1 MPRGK
6 LLNGLVT
13 QQKVLRG
20 AVTLFLEK
28 GYTKTTT
35 GEIAKAAGIG
45 QSSFFHVFPSK
56 EALLLELVQRMFSGQ
71 FALAGQHSGEQDPV
85 LLYAVETALQLHIA
99 ELTEPLRE
107 LYVMAYS
114 LPSIAAYLYKSTT
127 KRLQV
132 IFGPYLPEAQP
143 KDFYEM
149 EIASGSIMRG
159 FMSVPCDVYFTMD
172 AKVSRFLD
180 CSLKLYDVPKEKRA
194 AITAAVLQLDLHAM
208 AASIIQKTV
217 QQAEKGF
224 EALTENK
231 FRQGDI
237 PLVPPKEE
245 PNDFHHGGITMNKRF
260 FSLLAAFALCLT
272 LIPTTAFADDEKRG
286 EDVSPCSCETACTTD
301 NMNKECPVCGAENA
315 IPQNCGQYIPVEDR
329 TGENGSTERADDP
342 NGPTELSAA
351 DQVQA
356 MIDGLPNAEEITE
369 DNAEEVKAQLEA
381 IDEAKEKLSDEE
393 IDELDMTRYAEAA
406 AALGGAG
413 CANAIG

>member
-13 QQKVLRG
+13 QQKVLRA
-20 AVTLFLEK
+20 AVALFLEK
-28 GYTKTTT
+28 GYTRTTT

-149 EIASGSIMRG
+149 EIASHPRNSAISRQSSFPICNTMPGWEP
-159 FMSVPCDVYFTMD
+159 VPM
-172 AKVSRFLD
+172 
-180 CSLKLYDVPKEKRA
+180 
-194 AITAAVLQLDLHAM
+194 ITAP
-208 AASIIQKTV
+208 AS
-217 QQAEKGF
+217 
-224 EALTENK
+224 
-231 FRQGDI
+231 
-237 PLVPPKEE
+237 P
-245 PNDFHHGGITMNKRF
+245 
-260 FSLLAAFALCLT
+260 S
-272 LIPTTAFADDEKRG
+272 
-286 EDVSPCSCETACTTD
+286 AC
-301 NMNKECPVCGAENA
+301 
-315 IPQNCGQYIPVEDR
+315 IWIY
-329 TGENGSTERADDP
+329 
-342 NGPTELSAA
+342 
-351 DQVQA
+351 
-356 MIDGLPNAEEITE
+356 
-369 DNAEEVKAQLEA
+369 
-381 IDEAKEKLSDEE
+381 
-393 IDELDMTRYAEAA
+393 
-406 AALGGAG
+406 
-413 CANAIG
+413 

>member
-1 MPRGK
+1 M
-6 LLNGLVT
+6 
-13 QQKVLRG
+13 VLGADYFAKRKTVKRSGNAAKGITGGGG
-20 AVTLFLEK
+20 AVPGK
-28 GYTKTTT
+28 GLHQNHHRRDRKGGGHRT
-35 GEIAKAAGIG
+35 EL
-45 QSSFFHVFPSK
+45 VLPCFPSK
-56 EALLLELVQRMFSGQ
+56 EALLLELVKRMFSGQ

-159 FMSVPCDVYFTMD
+159 FMSVPCDVYFTME

-224 EALTENK
+224 EALTEK
-231 FRQGDI
+231 
-237 PLVPPKEE
+237 
-245 PNDFHHGGITMNKRF
+245 
-260 FSLLAAFALCLT
+260 
-272 LIPTTAFADDEKRG
+272 
-286 EDVSPCSCETACTTD
+286 
-301 NMNKECPVCGAENA
+301 
-315 IPQNCGQYIPVEDR
+315 
-329 TGENGSTERADDP
+329 
-342 NGPTELSAA
+342 
-351 DQVQA
+351 
-356 MIDGLPNAEEITE
+356 
-369 DNAEEVKAQLEA
+369 
-381 IDEAKEKLSDEE
+381 
-393 IDELDMTRYAEAA
+393 
-406 AALGGAG
+406 
-413 CANAIG
+413 